1 MMSKG
6 FENRGGC
13 VDQFFTLRQIGEKP
27 REKKNKECRKFLWDG
42 KRHMKSIIRKLFGRC

>member
-27 REKKNKECRKFLWDG
+27 REKKTKSVGSFYGMG
-42 KRHMKSIIRKLFGRC
+42 KGI